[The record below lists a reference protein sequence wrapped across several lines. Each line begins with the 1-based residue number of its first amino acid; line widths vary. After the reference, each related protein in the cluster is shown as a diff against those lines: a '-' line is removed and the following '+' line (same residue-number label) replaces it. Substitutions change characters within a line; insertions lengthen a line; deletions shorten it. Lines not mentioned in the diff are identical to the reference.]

1 MGDKCHGF
9 YNFKNNTHSFFSIT
23 MALALPSSNL
33 ISLVLRGVQLFL
45 TVLNLGLSAGVIGD
59 ISGYYGR
66 AVYVLIITLFTLI
79 YLVFTL
85 FKPAL
90 KLLPSLASLIIES
103 VFFVFWLAAFAVI
116 ADDIG
121 SLDCSFT
128 SYYGYTYDFSWCK
141 VGKALIAFSVLE
153 WISFI
158 ISLVLLIVYTIVPL
172 TRAGGFNDLLIRDIF
187 TLGGIYMNGTDSTGA
202 KGATTDLEKGAEPA
216 EGAEG
221 AEDTETAANQPPL
234 ADEGVTINDSIDA
247 NHKIEEDSLERRPS
261 DD

>member
-1 MGDKCHGF
+1 
-9 YNFKNNTHSFFSIT
+9 
-23 MALALPSSNL
+23 MAFVLPSSNL

-45 TVLNLGLSAGVIGD
+45 TVLNLGLSAGVIAD
-59 ISGYYGR
+59 INGYYGR

-79 YLVFTL
+79 YLVFVL
-85 FKPAL
+85 LKPAL

-121 SLDCSFT
+121 SLDCSYT

-172 TRAGGFNDLLIRDIF
+172 TRAGGFNDLLISDIF
-187 TLGGIYMNGTDSTGA
+187 NLGGIYMNDSEGTAA
-202 KGATTDLEKGAEPA
+202 KGTDLEKGATADA

-221 AEDTETAANQPPL
+221 AEATDDAETPANQPPL
-234 ADEGVTINDSIDA
+234 TDEGITINDSIDA
-247 NHKIEEDSLERRPS
+247 NHKIEEDSLERRRS